1 MSGRWD
7 WDVKSSYTYHA
18 LKKAKDVV
26 EKSLNQAAEEIQ
38 DSERKKSQN
47 PPENGM
53 PHQQPPYQA
62 EGDRPGQAPSE
73 NFSGGY
79 QPPPGRVYT
88 TPPPQNNQTSGRK
101 QTPPYQVYEPIKT
114 KRQKKENSKKP
125 VPPGMMEVR
134 QKSVACYYGVG
145 LFVLFWGL
153 VAPIYRLSDFIIM
166 LLLSVGV
173 FFLCKLIFKGKRV
186 FVPIPEKKV
195 ETGDREI
202 DQLIIDGQN
211 YLKKMQ
217 EADIAIEDETV
228 SEQIRKLEEISKKIF
243 EFVSENPKKA
253 PQIRK
258 FMNYYLPTTLKLL
271 SSYDKLEDTGITGTN
286 ISETM
291 LSIERMMNTIVMAF
305 EKQLDHLFADEAM
318 DISTDITVLEGMLA
332 QEGLTGSDFNKA
344 KHKGE

>member
-38 DSERKKSQN
+38 DSQRKKSQN

-186 FVPIPEKKV
+186 FVPIPEKRLKQ
-195 ETGDREI
+195 EI
-202 DQLIIDGQN
+202 G
-211 YLKKMQ
+211 K
-217 EADIAIEDETV
+217 
-228 SEQIRKLEEISKKIF
+228 
-243 EFVSENPKKA
+243 
-253 PQIRK
+253 
-258 FMNYYLPTTLKLL
+258 
-271 SSYDKLEDTGITGTN
+271 
-286 ISETM
+286 
-291 LSIERMMNTIVMAF
+291 SIN
-305 EKQLDHLFADEAM
+305 
-318 DISTDITVLEGMLA
+318 
-332 QEGLTGSDFNKA
+332 
-344 KHKGE
+344 